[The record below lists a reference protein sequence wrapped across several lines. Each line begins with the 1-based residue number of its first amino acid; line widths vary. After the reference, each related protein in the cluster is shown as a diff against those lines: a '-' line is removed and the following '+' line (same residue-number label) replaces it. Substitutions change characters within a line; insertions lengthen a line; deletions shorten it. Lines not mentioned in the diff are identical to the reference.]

1 MEIKLTSQVV
11 RALLKGI
18 VDVVDDAKKLPQTVW
33 ANRGPGIGGITIGL
47 VSVAVVLVLLSP
59 GLLIRAIALR
69 VL

>member
-1 MEIKLTSQVV
+1 MVVKLTSQVI

-18 VDVVDDAKKLPQTVW
+18 VDVVDDARRLPASVW
-33 ANRGPGIGGITIGL
+33 SNRGKGIGGITIGL
-47 VSVAVVLVLLSP
+47 VSVAILLVLLSP

>member
-1 MEIKLTSQVV
+1 MLTSQVV
-11 RALLKGI
+11 RAILKGI

-33 ANRGPGIGGITIGL
+33 SNRGKGIGGVTIGL
-47 VSVAVVLVLLSP
+47 VSVAILLVLLSP